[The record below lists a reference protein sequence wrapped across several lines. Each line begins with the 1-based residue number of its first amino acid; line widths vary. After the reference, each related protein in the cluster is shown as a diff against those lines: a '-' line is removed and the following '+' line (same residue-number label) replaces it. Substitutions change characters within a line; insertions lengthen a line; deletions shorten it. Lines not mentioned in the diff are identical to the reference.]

1 MRAINKTIFL
11 FLLLAISF
19 LLVKNLNIARA
30 ENKQTLEIVYPK
42 LVKDVEPP
50 TSIKTY
56 LPRYIQYVYTFAI
69 VCGGI
74 IALMALILGGFK
86 YLSSAGNP
94 AAMSDAKDQIFS
106 GIIGLVVMLGAYIF
120 LNELNPRIT
129 ELRIPSVM
137 GARRGIIAYNVADC
151 AGLGV
156 GGGVPELGEL
166 PKNVNYQA
174 IESSLPLK
182 EPDNKPSGAPKGW
195 KVGSIY
201 SFHKGSELSVYLY
214 ENDEC
219 KGDAKDQVKNI
230 EKGECVNVDS
240 TSENIRCVRLIWRL
254 PGVWVF
260 GYEWGNPLEPGR
272 NFNAGGGA
280 SSLNHP
286 YAHYQVTQEGLP
298 PKLNNKVHSIGL
310 VRETGG
316 KESIDYGV
324 ILHNLT
330 GGFMQNKGWSQV
342 LLPSSDARDVTVYN
356 ISSQGDARSV
366 SSITIFNI
374 PREGA
379 GDEQFVLCRNPRCDP
394 EWDEKN
400 KKYVYPQLKIRWG
413 KGDVKLDDI
422 TSAGCGGGTAS
433 GQAINSNDSK
443 AVIASPSSWG
453 GKPKCEWSNIIG
465 GAKILGGV
473 GMVGAITKEWKNEDG
488 SSLKD
493 LSPRIREISLGKAAG
508 VSAIYMP
515 VDPQYIALL
524 YDRREDPEKLIQS
537 SATDF
542 RSSAAVVHG
551 DLADLTTIRWNDR
564 TAVLVAVRV
573 KF

>member
-19 LLVKNLNIARA
+19 FLIKNFNFIQAQD
-30 ENKQTLEIVYPK
+30 KQTLEIVYPK
-42 LVKDVEPP
+42 LVPDVEPP

-74 IALMALILGGFK
+74 IALIALILGGFK

-94 AAMSDAKDQIFS
+94 ATMSDAKDQIFS
-106 GIIGLVVMLGAYIF
+106 GIIGLVVILGTYIF

-129 ELRIPSVM
+129 ELRVPSVM

-166 PKNVNYQA
+166 PKEVNYQPV
-174 IESSLPLK
+174 ESSSPLR

-201 SFHKGSELSVYLY
+201 SFHDSAELSVYLY
-214 ENDEC
+214 ENEEC
-219 KGDAKDQVKNI
+219 KGNATYQVKVS
-230 EKGECVNVDS
+230 KGQCINVDS
-240 TSENIRCVRLIWRL
+240 TSENIRCVRLIWRM

-272 NFNAGGGA
+272 NFKGGGGA

-286 YAHYQVTQEGLP
+286 YGHYQITQEGLP
-298 PKLNNKVHSIGL
+298 PKLNDKVHSIGL
-310 VRETGG
+310 VREIKGEET
-316 KESIDYGV
+316 IDYGV

-342 LLPSSDARDVTVYN
+342 LLPSSGDKDITVYN
-356 ISSQGDARSV
+356 ISAGDARSV
-366 SSITIFNI
+366 SSITVFNI

-379 GDEQFVLCRNPRCDP
+379 GNEQFVLCRNPRCDP
-394 EWDEKN
+394 EWNEKE
-400 KKYVYPQLKIRWG
+400 KKYVYPQLKIKWG
-413 KGDVKLDDI
+413 GGDLALVDI
-422 TSAGCGGGTAS
+422 TSSSGCGGGTAS
-433 GQAINSNDSK
+433 GKAINSNNQD
-443 AVIASPSSWG
+443 AINNSPESWDNPECG
-453 GKPKCEWSNIIG
+453 WENIIG
-465 GAKILGGV
+465 GVEIFGKD
-473 GMVGAITKEWKNEDG
+473 KNEWKDEDG
-488 SSLKD
+488 SSLGD
-493 LSPRIREISLGKAAG
+493 LAAKIRNISLGGAGG

-524 YDRREDPEKLIQS
+524 YDRKEKPSNLIQS
-537 SATDF
+537 SATTH

-564 TAVLVAVRV
+564 TAVLVAIRV